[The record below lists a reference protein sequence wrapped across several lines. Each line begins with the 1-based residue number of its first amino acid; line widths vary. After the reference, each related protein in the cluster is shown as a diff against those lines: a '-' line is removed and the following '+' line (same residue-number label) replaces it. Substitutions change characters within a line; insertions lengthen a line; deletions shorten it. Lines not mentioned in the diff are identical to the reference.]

1 MLLDMRERTL
11 LQAIADARSERVPI
25 STRGDAWKVDLAGAY
40 RVQAAAGPGRTEK
53 GFKLGLL
60 SPAKQAQMG
69 IATPIFGRVYADM
82 LLEGEVHL
90 SRFVQPRVEP
100 EVTVIL
106 RDPVPADAT
115 PAAAWRAV
123 GGTFLAVDI
132 LDSVWTGYRFTVA
145 EVVADNSSGGA
156 FLLSPRLSGQYP
168 SGTLS
173 LYVNGELKAQGPVE
187 VLGDPGERLAWLA
200 GQVGGLSPGQII
212 FLGSPAA
219 ALPAE
224 PGVLEVT
231 GPGDAALIA
240 RLCP

>member
-1 MLLDMRERTL
+1 MLDDVRGGVL
-11 LQAIADARSERVPI
+11 LEAIVAARSERAPMP
-25 STRGDAWKVDLAGAY
+25 TRGDAWGVDLAGAY
-40 RVQAAAGPGRTEK
+40 RVQAAAGQHRTVK

-82 LLEGEVHL
+82 LSETEVHL

-100 EVTVIL
+100 ELAVVL
-106 RDPVPADAT
+106 RDPIPAEAT
-115 PAAAWRAV
+115 PTAAWRAV

-132 LDSVWTGYRFTVA
+132 LDSAWAGYRFTVV

-156 FLLSPRLSGQYP
+156 FLLGPRLSDEYP
-168 SGTLS
+168 AGTLR
-173 LYVNGELKAQGPVE
+173 LYLNGELKTEGPVSA
-187 VLGDPGERLAWLA
+187 LGDPGERLSWLA
-200 GQVGGLSPGQII
+200 GQVGGLAPGQVV

-224 PGVLEVT
+224 PGVLEVA
-231 GPGDAALIA
+231 GPGGGTLLA